1 VATIMRL
8 EWAFCHSIVGE
19 MPHAGPV
26 PPIIEENCPCFSDC
40 LGYGGVARSSG
51 TSAAVRRWSKPRNPA
66 SSFPRDFRDAW
77 AKLFAR
83 RASRSGDHDMR
94 RSAIRN
100 AIRRGVDRDTVK
112 QLSGH
117 LTDYVF
123 SAYNIQ
129 ATDDLRDAARK
140 IEDGASRDRN
150 ENRN

>member
-1 VATIMRL
+1 
-8 EWAFCHSIVGE
+8 
-19 MPHAGPV
+19 
-26 PPIIEENCPCFSDC
+26 
-40 LGYGGVARSSG
+40 
-51 TSAAVRRWSKPRNPA
+51 
-66 SSFPRDFRDAW
+66 
-77 AKLFAR
+77 
-83 RASRSGDHDMR
+83 MR

-117 LTDYVF
+117 LMDYAF